1 MPDIFVS
8 PRHRPTPEDIDTRP
22 RRPGTLEG
30 GQLPPR
36 PPLVASDDAANDHTL
51 PAEPLDA
58 TPEPGDVLYNSTQ
71 PTMPTAPRRHV
82 DEYSTVL
89 AATPPTVNPLASF
102 AAKPVGTSFD
112 SQIEGEN
119 VLLLLRQ
126 HLVTQWKAVLTI
138 LFLIIVP
145 FLVSVLPIYGVIPV
159 KFSFLGTILW
169 YLFVMGFTLEV
180 FLNWFYNVYI
190 ITDERVVDV
199 DFNSLLYKNISS
211 AQLQNVE
218 DITSTTAGALGAIFN
233 FGDIQIQTSAAV
245 TQFEFKAVPQPERV
259 TAFLNELLVEEEQEK
274 IEGRVR

>member
-8 PRHRPTPEDIDTRP
+8 PRHRPIPDQPDLPP
-22 RRPGTLEG
+22 RRPAFIEG
-30 GQLPPR
+30 GELPLR
-36 PPLVASDDAANDHTL
+36 PPLVASDDAVNDHSL
-51 PAEPLDA
+51 PLEPLDA
-58 TPEPGDVLYNSTQ
+58 TTHPGEVLYNVDT

-82 DEYSTVL
+82 DEYSTIL
-89 AATPPTVNPLASF
+89 AATPPTSNPLASF

-126 HLVTQWKAVLTI
+126 HLITQWKAVLTI

-145 FLVSVLPIYGVIPV
+145 FLVSVLPIYGVIPL

-211 AQLQNVE
+211 AQLENVE

-245 TQFEFKAVPQPERV
+245 TQFDFKAVPQPERV
-259 TAFLNELLVEEEQEK
+259 TAFLNELLVEEKQEEL
-274 IEGRVR
+274 EGRVR